1 VGLANSVRKGESMT
15 KRLSERRSGMLAMLF
30 AAFVLL
36 SCLLPA
42 VVTGGSDPL
51 TLTVLY
57 DNIPFDKNLQTHW
70 GFSCLVEKGS
80 TRVLFDTGAQA
91 ETLVS
96 NLRALKVDIA
106 RLDAVVFS
114 HIHADHTQGLPALAT
129 EVVTDPPVYV
139 LASFPSE
146 FKQKVR
152 AIEVA
157 DPMVLPDRDFRTTG
171 ELPGQPVNEQ
181 ALVVTTERGLVVVTG
196 CAHPGIVNIVRRV
209 KEISGERIRLVMGGF
224 HLLQTPPA
232 EVEKIA
238 KELHGLGVERVA
250 PSHCTGE
257 AAIEIFR
264 KEYGANF
271 ETSGVGR
278 VLRIE
283 NRPGSD

>member
-1 VGLANSVRKGESMT
+1 MKN
-15 KRLSERRSGMLAMLF
+15 RLSYRSCRLLVVLTAFLAMFGGLWAIVTV
-30 AAFVLL
+30 AA
-36 SCLLPA
+36 
-42 VVTGGSDPL
+42 SDSL

-80 TRVLFDTGAQA
+80 TRVLFDTGAQP
-91 ETLVS
+91 ETLLS
-96 NLRALKVDIA
+96 NLKALKVDIA
-106 RLDAVVFS
+106 RLDAIVLS
-114 HIHADHTQGLPALAT
+114 HIHADHTEGFTGLAT

-139 LASFPSE
+139 PASFPPE
-146 FKQKVR
+146 FKQKIR
-152 AIEVA
+152 EIDVA

-181 ALVVTTERGLVVVTG
+181 ALIVTTGRGLVVITG
-196 CAHPGIVNIVRRV
+196 CAHPGIVDIIRRV
-209 KEISGERIRLVMGGF
+209 REISGERIHLVIGGF
-224 HLLQTPPA
+224 HLLQTPAA

-238 KELHGLGVERVA
+238 RELRNLGVQRVA

-264 KEYGANF
+264 KEFGADF

-278 VLRIE
+278 ILHIE
-283 NRPGSD
+283 RAGN